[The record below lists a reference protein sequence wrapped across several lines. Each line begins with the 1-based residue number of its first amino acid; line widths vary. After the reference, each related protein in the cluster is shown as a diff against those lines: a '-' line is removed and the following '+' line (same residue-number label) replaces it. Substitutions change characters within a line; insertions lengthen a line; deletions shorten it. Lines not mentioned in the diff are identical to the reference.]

1 VLGPELI
8 NLTARPTPIFLEGSA
23 AIQLT
28 QQAAKDLGLKD
39 GQIVQGVIA
48 ARGDLLKLLIN
59 NKELEWPGSSRFKL
73 GDKLDF
79 RVDSSI
85 FGRSLV
91 PIRGLTTS
99 PGNTPPAIPSPAL
112 LQLMHRPD
120 QPSVLA
126 GLFKSGGI
134 EALAAQLG
142 GSEQLRAS
150 LMLSMAKL
158 PMAKLS
164 MEKLSPMSVKRGLS
178 NSGLFGEQLL
188 ASGVVRQGPDLKQLL
203 RSLLRNAP
211 LQSAIG
217 AELKG
222 AIDEVESKQ
231 LESLQA
237 QQSREL
243 SYSFVLPFMDAN
255 AVEIELYREASNSA
269 AEDQEWI
276 INLHTESPS
285 LGELWLKTT
294 LQSAASIQMVMWAP
308 RVDVADRAREA
319 ASELQYELQRF
330 GLTLEKLDVL
340 NARRPSACE
349 GLSGSGS
356 GSGQMVDLST

>member
-1 VLGPELI
+1 MLGPELI

-73 GDKLDF
+73 GDKLEF

-91 PIRGLTTS
+91 PLRGLATT

-126 GLFKSGGI
+126 GLFKSGGL
-134 EALAAQLG
+134 EALVAQLG

-158 PMAKLS
+158 
-164 MEKLSPMSVKRGLS
+164 SPMLVKRSLR

-188 ASGVVRQGPDLKQLL
+188 ASGVVRQGPDIKQLL
-203 RSLLRNAP
+203 RSLLRNVP

-237 QQSREL
+237 QQSREQ

-255 AVEIELYREASNSA
+255 AVEIELYSGASNSA
-269 AEDQEWI
+269 TEGQEWI

-308 RVDVADRAREA
+308 RIDVADRAREA

-330 GLTLEKLDVL
+330 GLNLEKLDVL
-340 NARRPSACE
+340 NARRPSVSE
-349 GLSGSGS
+349 GLSGSG
-356 GSGQMVDLST
+356 QVVDLST

>member
-79 RVDSSI
+79 RLDSSI

-150 LMLSMAKL
+150 LMLS
-158 PMAKLS
+158 MAKLS

-340 NARRPSACE
+340 NARRPSASE
-349 GLSGSGS
+349 GLS

>member
-1 VLGPELI
+1 MLGPELI

-73 GDKLDF
+73 GDKLEF

-91 PIRGLTTS
+91 PLKGLATT

-126 GLFKSGGI
+126 GLFKSGGL
-134 EALAAQLG
+134 EALVAQLG

-158 PMAKLS
+158 
-164 MEKLSPMSVKRGLS
+164 SPMLVKRSLR

-188 ASGVVRQGPDLKQLL
+188 ASGVVRQGPDIKQLL
-203 RSLLRNAP
+203 RSLLRNVP

-237 QQSREL
+237 QQSREQ

-255 AVEIELYREASNSA
+255 AVEIELYSGASNSA
-269 AEDQEWI
+269 TEGQEWI

-308 RVDVADRAREA
+308 RIDIADRAREA

-330 GLTLEKLDVL
+330 GLNLEKLDVL
-340 NARRPSACE
+340 NARRPSVSE
-349 GLSGSGS
+349 GLSGSG
-356 GSGQMVDLST
+356 QVVDLST

>member
-59 NKELEWPGSSRFKL
+59 NRELEWPGSSRFKL

-79 RVDSSI
+79 RLDSSI

-91 PIRGLTTS
+91 PVRGLTTA

-158 PMAKLS
+158 S
-164 MEKLSPMSVKRGLS
+164 MEKLSPMLVKRGLS

-203 RSLLRNAP
+203 RSLLRNVP

-330 GLTLEKLDVL
+330 GLALEKLDVL
-340 NARRPSACE
+340 NARRPSASE
-349 GLSGSGS
+349 GLS

>member
-112 LQLMHRPD
+112 LQLMHRSD

-150 LMLSMAKL
+150 LMLSMA
-158 PMAKLS
+158 
-164 MEKLSPMSVKRGLS
+164 KLSPMSVKRGLS

-349 GLSGSGS
+349 GLSGSG
-356 GSGQMVDLST
+356 QMVDLST

>member
-1 VLGPELI
+1 MLGPELI

-59 NKELEWPGSSRFKL
+59 NRELEWPGSSRFKP

-91 PIRGLTTS
+91 PIRGLTTA

-134 EALAAQLG
+134 EALG

-158 PMAKLS
+158 
-164 MEKLSPMSVKRGLS
+164 SPMLVKRGLS

-188 ASGVVRQGPDLKQLL
+188 ARGVVRQAPDLKQLL
-203 RSLLRNAP
+203 RSLLRNVP

-217 AELKG
+217 ADLKG
-222 AIDEVESKQ
+222 AIEEVESKQ

-294 LQSAASIQMVMWAP
+294 LQSAASIHMVMWAP
-308 RVDVADRAREA
+308 RVDVADRARDA
-319 ASELQYELQRF
+319 ASELQSELQRF

-340 NARRPSACE
+340 NARRPSASE
-349 GLSGSGS
+349 GLS

>member
-349 GLSGSGS
+349 GLSGSG
-356 GSGQMVDLST
+356 QMVDLST

>member
-1 VLGPELI
+1 MLGPELI

-73 GDKLDF
+73 GDKLEF

-91 PIRGLTTS
+91 PLKGLATT

-158 PMAKLS
+158 S
-164 MEKLSPMSVKRGLS
+164 MEKLSPMSVKRSLS

-308 RVDVADRAREA
+308 RIDIADRAREA

-330 GLTLEKLDVL
+330 GLNLEKLDVL
-340 NARRPSACE
+340 NARRPSVSE
-349 GLSGSGS
+349 GLSGSG
-356 GSGQMVDLST
+356 QVVDLST

>member
-1 VLGPELI
+1 MLGPELI

-79 RVDSSI
+79 RLDSSI

-150 LMLSMAKL
+150 LMLS
-158 PMAKLS
+158 MAKLS

-340 NARRPSACE
+340 NARRPSASE
-349 GLSGSGS
+349 GLS

>member
-1 VLGPELI
+1 MLGPELI

-285 LGELWLKTT
+285 LGELWLKTK

-349 GLSGSGS
+349 GLSGSG
-356 GSGQMVDLST
+356 QMVDLST

>member
-1 VLGPELI
+1 MLGPELI

-73 GDKLDF
+73 GDKLEF

-91 PIRGLTTS
+91 PLRGLATT

-126 GLFKSGGI
+126 GLFKSGGL
-134 EALAAQLG
+134 EALVAQLG

-158 PMAKLS
+158 S
-164 MEKLSPMSVKRGLS
+164 MEKLSPMLVKRSLR

-188 ASGVVRQGPDLKQLL
+188 ASGVVRQGPDIKQLL
-203 RSLLRNAP
+203 RSLLRNVP

-237 QQSREL
+237 QQSREQ

-340 NARRPSACE
+340 NARRPSASE
-349 GLSGSGS
+349 GLSGS

>member
-1 VLGPELI
+1 MLGPELI

-158 PMAKLS
+158 S

-203 RSLLRNAP
+203 RSLLRNVP

-340 NARRPSACE
+340 NARRPSASE
-349 GLSGSGS
+349 GLS

>member
-1 VLGPELI
+1 MLGPELI

-73 GDKLDF
+73 GDKLEF

-91 PIRGLTTS
+91 PLKGLATT

-126 GLFKSGGI
+126 GLFKSGGL
-134 EALAAQLG
+134 EALVAQLG

-158 PMAKLS
+158 
-164 MEKLSPMSVKRGLS
+164 SPMLVKRSLR

-188 ASGVVRQGPDLKQLL
+188 ASGVVRQGPDIKQLL
-203 RSLLRNAP
+203 RSLLRNVP

-237 QQSREL
+237 QQSREQ

-255 AVEIELYREASNSA
+255 AVEIELYSGASNSA
-269 AEDQEWI
+269 TEGQEWI

-308 RVDVADRAREA
+308 RIDVADRAREA

-330 GLTLEKLDVL
+330 GLNLEKLDVL
-340 NARRPSACE
+340 NARRPSVSE
-349 GLSGSGS
+349 GLSGSG
-356 GSGQMVDLST
+356 QVVDLST

>member
-1 VLGPELI
+1 MLGPELI

-349 GLSGSGS
+349 GLSGSG
-356 GSGQMVDLST
+356 QMVDLST

>member
-1 VLGPELI
+1 MLGPELI

-59 NKELEWPGSSRFKL
+59 NKELVWPGSSRFKL

-150 LMLSMAKL
+150 LMLS
-158 PMAKLS
+158 MAKLS

-340 NARRPSACE
+340 NARRPSASE
-349 GLSGSGS
+349 GLS

>member
-1 VLGPELI
+1 MLGPELI

-79 RVDSSI
+79 RLDSSI

-158 PMAKLS
+158 S

-188 ASGVVRQGPDLKQLL
+188 ACGVVRQGPDLKQLL
-203 RSLLRNAP
+203 RSLLRNVP

-340 NARRPSACE
+340 NARRPSASE
-349 GLSGSGS
+349 GLS

>member
-1 VLGPELI
+1 MLGPELI

-150 LMLSMAKL
+150 LMLS
-158 PMAKLS
+158 MAKLS

-340 NARRPSACE
+340 NARRPSASE
-349 GLSGSGS
+349 GLSGS

>member
-1 VLGPELI
+1 MLGPELI

-340 NARRPSACE
+340 NARRPSASE
-349 GLSGSGS
+349 GLS

>member
-1 VLGPELI
+1 MLGPELI

-158 PMAKLS
+158 S

-188 ASGVVRQGPDLKQLL
+188 ASGVVRQGPDPKQLL

-340 NARRPSACE
+340 NARRPSASE
-349 GLSGSGS
+349 GLS

>member
-1 VLGPELI
+1 MLGPELI

-112 LQLMHRPD
+112 LELMHRPD

-150 LMLSMAKL
+150 LMLS
-158 PMAKLS
+158 MAKLS

-203 RSLLRNAP
+203 RSLLRNVP

-222 AIDEVESKQ
+222 AIDELESKQ

-349 GLSGSGS
+349 GLSGSG
-356 GSGQMVDLST
+356 QMVDLST